1 MQLIKEIDRHGQY
14 AMNNKLC
21 EDTRKQRNKE
31 NYYFHSNNKFLSNYW
46 SVNRNA
52 GLHSY
57 GWKHSNITI
66 YKIIYHTELTRRL
79 MYLIFHFQVVQ
90 VINQKF
96 IENIKKQILIGLL
109 NSKNFLDE
117 NRFLLVIS
125 FLYSH
130 DMPKSYIY
138 FKY

>member
-1 MQLIKEIDRHGQY
+1 MSGELQGHFSNRIFHKKKQNEFNSQNFMQLIKEMYRHGQY

-57 GWKHSNITI
+57 G
-66 YKIIYHTELTRRL
+66 
-79 MYLIFHFQVVQ
+79 
-90 VINQKF
+90 
-96 IENIKKQILIGLL
+96 
-109 NSKNFLDE
+109 
-117 NRFLLVIS
+117 
-125 FLYSH
+125 
-130 DMPKSYIY
+130 
-138 FKY
+138 